1 MAGALAERRPARRED
16 ALPAGPAAAPVRRPQ
31 RRPRR
36 AARSRTMT
44 VFILFA
50 VAVALLAVGRVALSF
65 AVVQKNRQTDAIVHQ
80 QRAVRASNVALTEE
94 MAKLTANDRV
104 RARALNVY
112 GLVPVDHVTFIRLPS
127 APRSEKSSP

>member
-16 ALPAGPAAAPVRRPQ
+16 ALPAGP
-31 RRPRR
+31 
-36 AARSRTMT
+36 
-44 VFILFA
+44 
-50 VAVALLAVGRVALSF
+50 
-65 AVVQKNRQTDAIVHQ
+65 
-80 QRAVRASNVALTEE
+80 VALTEE